1 MLFTPTREMPDLWH
15 YLKAAHHG
23 GRPIVLYGMGNG
35 ADKILTVCTRY
46 GIEVQD
52 FFASDGFV
60 RGHTFHGKVVL
71 TFDEVCARYGAENLI
86 VLLSFATSR
95 PEVLEL
101 IDRVAARCELYA
113 PDVPVCGDQLFDA
126 AFYRMHLAQITRAR
140 ELLADETSRRVF
152 DGIIAYK
159 LSGRIDLLAETASPV
174 EDDYT
179 AILHAE
185 RFETAVDLG
194 AYNGDSIRALHSHAP
209 KLTRVVAMEPDK
221 RNFRK
226 LSEYAARA
234 AEDDPPLT
242 VYPVN
247 EGAWEKAD
255 ILYFDASGNRNA
267 TLSTAEAAALHELH
281 GATQRQVE
289 VKVNSPDAAVA
300 AVLGDARIDFIKYD
314 VEGAEHEA
322 ILGSR
327 TIIDRDHPALLIS
340 AYHRSEDIFA
350 LPLLLHF
357 LAPSYHLY
365 LRRAPGIP
373 AWDINL
379 YGV

>member
-1 MLFTPTREMPDLWH
+1 MPDLWH
-15 YLKAAHHG
+15 YLKAAHDG

-52 FFASDGFV
+52 YFASDGFV

-71 TFDEVCARYGAENLI
+71 TFDEVCARYGEENLI

-126 AFYRMHLAQITRAR
+126 AFYGMHREQITRAR
-140 ELLADETSRRVF
+140 ELLADEASRRVF

-159 LSGRIDLLAETASPV
+159 LSGRIDILAKTASPA
-174 EDDYT
+174 EDDY
-179 AILHAE
+179 AAMLHAE

-194 AYNGDSIRALHSHAP
+194 AYNGDSIRALRPHAP
-209 KLTRVVAMEPDK
+209 KLSRVVAMEPDK

-226 LSEYAARA
+226 LLEYAARA

-242 VYPVN
+242 IHPIN
-247 EGAWEKAD
+247 EGAWDKPD
-255 ILYFDASGNRNA
+255 TLCFDASGNRNA
-267 TLSTAEAAALHELH
+267 TLSTDNTAGLHELH
-281 GATQRQVE
+281 GAGKRQVE
-289 VKVNSPDAAVA
+289 VKVNAPDNTVTAA
-300 AVLGDARIDFIKYD
+300 LGDTPVDFIKYD

-327 TIIDRDHPALLIS
+327 TLIDRDHPALLIS

-357 LAPSYHLY
+357 LAPSYRLF

-379 YGV
+379 YAV

>member
-1 MLFTPTREMPDLWH
+1 MLFTPTQTMPDLWH
-15 YLKAAHHG
+15 YLKAASDA

-35 ADKILTVCTRY
+35 ADKILAVCTRF
-46 GIEVQD
+46 GIEVKD

-71 TFDEVCARYGAENLI
+71 TFGEVSTRYGEGNLI

-95 PEVLEL
+95 PDVLTL

-126 AFYRMHLAQITRAR
+126 AFYAMHRAQISRAR
-140 ELLADETSRRVF
+140 ELLADEASRRVF
-152 DGIIAYK
+152 DGVINYK
-159 LSGRIDLLAETASPV
+159 LSGRIDRLAATASAV
-174 EDDYT
+174 EDDYA
-179 AILHAE
+179 AILRAE
-185 RFETAVDLG
+185 RFETVMDLG
-194 AYNGDSIRALHSHAP
+194 AYNGDSIRALRPHAP
-209 KLTRVVAMEPDK
+209 KLSRVVAMEPDK

-226 LSEYAARA
+226 LSEYAAHA
-234 AEDDPPLT
+234 AEDSPPLT
-242 VYPVN
+242 VYPVS
-247 EGAWEKAD
+247 EGAWDKAD
-255 ILYFDASGNRNA
+255 VLYFDASGNRNA
-267 TLSTAEAAALHELH
+267 TVTPGGDAVLHELH
-281 GATQRQVE
+281 GAAKRQVE
-289 VKVNSPDAAVA
+289 VKVNTPDNVA
-300 AVLGDARIDFIKYD
+300 ATFLGDIPVDFIKYD
-314 VEGAEHEA
+314 VEGAEHQA

-327 TIIDRDHPALLIS
+327 ALIERDHPALLIS

-357 LAPSYHLY
+357 LAPTYRLY